1 LTLDACGYDGDR
13 WAVQRFCGG
22 ASAVS
27 VILSLQFLCGWSCSW
42 FLLDEKMMMMVRTDV
57 GIVWGQLQSYPPSFI
72 RPSKMCR
79 HVLVCS
85 FSVEDEKFSSLLQI
99 LNSYYF
105 LFVVETE

>member
-1 LTLDACGYDGDR
+1 MLVVYNIMVVIDGPEILWR
-13 WAVQRFCGG
+13 C
-22 ASAVS
+22 ASAV
-27 VILSLQFLCGWSCSW
+27 CG
-42 FLLDEKMMMMVRTDV
+42 FVGDEKMMMVRTDV